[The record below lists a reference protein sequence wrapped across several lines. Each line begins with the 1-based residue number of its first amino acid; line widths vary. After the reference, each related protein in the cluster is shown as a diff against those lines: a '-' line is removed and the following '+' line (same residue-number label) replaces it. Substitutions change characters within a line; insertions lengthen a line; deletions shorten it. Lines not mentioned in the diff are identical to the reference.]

1 MRCWKIFEDVW
12 KFFLDLGGCLE
23 SLEDVCKILKD
34 FGRCWEVFG
43 STLGLFSD
51 GLGRFL
57 RKSSEM
63 VKKC

>member
-1 MRCWKIFEDVW
+1 M
-12 KFFLDLGGCLE
+12 
-23 SLEDVCKILKD
+23 D

-51 GLGRFL
+51 GLGRFS

-63 VKKC
+63 VENVDSQKCPGVFFPDRGALD